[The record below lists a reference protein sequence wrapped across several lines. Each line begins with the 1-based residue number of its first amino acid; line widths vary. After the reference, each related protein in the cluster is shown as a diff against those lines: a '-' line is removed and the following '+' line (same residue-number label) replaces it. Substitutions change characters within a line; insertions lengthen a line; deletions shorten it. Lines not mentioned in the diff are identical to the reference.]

1 MADVALNGCR
11 VLIVED
17 EYVLAFEL
25 HGKLTGLGATVLGP
39 VGTLVDALD
48 LINSESQIDVAVLEV
63 NLRGHSV
70 FPAADLLACRG
81 TPIRFTTGYD
91 VSQFP
96 TRFQNTPRCKK
107 PIDIASVTRAICEL
121 VGK

>member
-1 MADVALNGCR
+1 MVDAALNGCR

-25 HGKLTGLGATVLGP
+25 HGKLTGMGATVLGP

-48 LINSESQIDVAVLEV
+48 LINSESRIDVAVLDV

-70 FPAADLLACRG
+70 FPAAELLISRG
-81 TPIRFTTGYD
+81 TPILFTTGYD
-91 VSQFP
+91 TSQFP
-96 TRFQNTPRCKK
+96 SRFQSMPRCEK
-107 PIDIASVTRAICEL
+107 PIDLAAVTHAICEL